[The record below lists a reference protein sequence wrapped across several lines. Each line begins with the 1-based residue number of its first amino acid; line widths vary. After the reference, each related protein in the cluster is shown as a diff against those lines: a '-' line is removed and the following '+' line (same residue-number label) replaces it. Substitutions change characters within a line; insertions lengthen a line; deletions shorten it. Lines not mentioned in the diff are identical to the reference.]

1 MTRSQPLALLVLI
14 YGFAVLWVLVAA
26 FPFVWTMWGSLKI
39 ETDFF
44 GHWTKKAR
52 V

>member
-26 FPFVWTMWGSLKI
+26 FPFVWTMWGLSLI
-39 ETDFF
+39 
-44 GHWTKKAR
+44 HI
-52 V
+52 